1 MKIRKILYAENGKI
15 LTDGTEFGHI
25 VTLEVG
31 RDESEYYEITE
42 AEYAEILKKREAE
55 YDNQSVT

>member
-1 MKIRKILYAENGKI
+1 MKIRKTLYAENGKI
-15 LTDGTEFGHI
+15 LTDGTRYVHI

-42 AEYAEILKKREAE
+42 AEYDEILKKMEER
-55 YDNQSVT
+55 S